1 MLSNQFLIFKLSN
14 QIACTRTDRQ
24 TDVLAIVFTE
34 RVSSLCIK
42 TEIIITIINR
52 DADFSSL
59 LGNEGSNVQSLP
71 DADRI
76 AL

>member
-1 MLSNQFLIFKLSN
+1 LHAL
-14 QIACTRTDRQ
+14 RQ
-24 TDVLAIVFTE
+24 THRHTDALAIVFME
-34 RVSSLCIK
+34 RVNSLCTK

-59 LGNEGSNVQSLP
+59 LGNEGPNVQRLP
-71 DADRI
+71 DADSI